1 MENQRTIPD
10 RTIIWEQT
18 VLHRFQQ
25 MIFDR
30 IRTFSSQYINL
41 LTNMCAHAVQR
52 SLKKNRY
59 IIKEY
64 IKQHETQP

>member
-1 MENQRTIPD
+1 
-10 RTIIWEQT
+10 
-18 VLHRFQQ
+18 

-30 IRTFSSQYINL
+30 IHTFLCQYTYL
-41 LTNMCAHAVQR
+41 FTNMCTDTVQR

-64 IKQHETQP
+64 IKQNETQPLRKLSREDTVLKNGCFVENIFPR